1 MALIDDAIAAYETAL
16 IALENAAPTPSFE
29 EIVAAL
35 IARDGVEKKRQIDQ
49 APAGA
54 TYAKLIALDD
64 RLKAQ
69 SEAILREDKLA
80 EWKASVNPT
89 PAQWWWDLNDLEPL
103 LNKAIARYETALNAL
118 KASTEADK
126 SEQVLAVLLARDGVE
141 ESRKGQKQPPR
152 ASIAKLVKLDRQLK
166 ELSPEIASYDTI
178 AEWKVSLN
186 RQAQSWWW
194 EFKTTAP
201 LPDRALD
208 RYQRALGVIKGNTN
222 PSEEELLEALL
233 ARDEVEEAIT
243 GTFQNQPVPEKLAG
257 QLIDLDRQL
266 KRHRM
271 SLNANNQLTQ
281 WKRSLKRENFWW
293 WNLKPELLGSE
304 EDPPS
309 PRDWV
314 LTGLAIG
321 ALGIAASFILSTAQ
335 TFSKKVEGVQTDT
348 AQNLATVLQ
357 VVGLGTA
364 SAGALTKKGQET
376 VEKMVTVLRLPS
388 ELHAPAALGIAGG
401 LMVVTGIVNASLPG
415 WGNDYIKNGQR
426 FTRRGELIKA
436 RDSFLQASKFVRSA
450 EAQAALTVGLG
461 EIYER
466 LGRYDKAIEE
476 YEKARLLNDP
486 TAMSSLSRLI
496 LIQEL
501 IRQGQLNIP
510 KRAVVE
516 AESLAG
522 RSQEAL
528 GDNIENLITDDPEAA
543 LVFTEAN
550 INQGLVE
557 WFKVNWPRRVS
568 VPIVPPVSTSPPSVE
583 GNAFNPNTIAV
594 PLPQGAT
601 DVNQFWQE
609 NFGPLA
615 QAKGRFE
622 NSVRFLQVLR
632 EQHGDRQDI
641 ADKLADVEQRAMCLL
656 DAGNI
661 VTVSLQIATGNG
673 AQVSLP
679 EDQIGPYDCEKEG
692 RNIMSLE
699 DALIIQTVYDSL
711 PLPGG
716 EGQILGAL
724 ITITGDIP

>member
-69 SEAILREDKLA
+69 SEAILRDDKLE

-89 PAQWWWDLNDLEPL
+89 PAQWWWHLNDLEPL
-103 LNKAIARYETALNAL
+103 LNKAIARYETALEAL
-118 KASTEADK
+118 KTSAEADK

-152 ASIAKLVKLDRQLK
+152 ASIAKLVKLDRELK
-166 ELSPEIASYDTI
+166 EISPEIASYDTI

-208 RYQRALGVIKGNTN
+208 RYQRALGAIKENTN

-233 ARDEVEEAIT
+233 ARDEVEEAIS
-243 GTFQNQPVPEKLAG
+243 GTFQNQPVPEKLAR

-266 KRHRM
+266 KRHRL
-271 SLNANNQLTQ
+271 SLNANNQLSQ

-364 SAGALTKKGQET
+364 GAGALTKKGQET
-376 VEKMVTVLRLPS
+376 VEKMVTVLRLPA

-415 WGNDYIKNGQR
+415 WGNDYIKQGQK
-426 FTRRGELIKA
+426 FAKRGELIKA
-436 RDSFLQASKFVRSA
+436 RDSYLQASKFVRSA
-450 EAQAALTVGLG
+450 KAQAALTVGLG

-476 YEKARLLNDP
+476 YEKARLLNNP
-486 TAMSSLSRLI
+486 TAMNALSRL
-496 LIQEL
+496 LLLQEL

-516 AESLAG
+516 AESLLG

-528 GDNIENLITDDPEAA
+528 DGEIENLITNDPEGA
-543 LVFTEAN
+543 LIFTEAT

-557 WFKVNWPRRVS
+557 WFKARWPRQTGIR
-568 VPIVPPVSTSPPSVE
+568 ITSPPPAATPTAPDS
-583 GNAFNPNTIAV
+583 FNSAAIAV
-594 PLPQGAT
+594 PPFQGPT
-601 DVNQFWQE
+601 NVERFRQE
-609 NFGPLA
+609 NLEFFR
-615 QAKGRFE
+615 QARGRFG
-622 NSVRFLQVLR
+622 NAITFLQFLR
-632 EQHGDRQDI
+632 DQHGDRQNI
-641 ADKLADVEQRAMCLL
+641 AGKLAELEQRANCLL
-656 DAGNI
+656 DASNM
-661 VTVSLQIATGNG
+661 VLVSLAIATDSSD
-673 AQVSLP
+673 QEILP
-679 EDQIGPYDCEKEG
+679 PEQIGPYDCVGETG
-692 RNIMSLE
+692 RFTISPE
-699 DALIIQTVYDSL
+699 DALIVQTVYDSL

-716 EGQILGAL
+716 EGQLLGAL